1 MLNQS
6 GQSSARY
13 FDGENMSDAVGLY
26 EEQRTQRY
34 LERQMQTAQLSGEHN
49 FEGDKTSE
57 LKWNLG
63 ITKSKQNT
71 PDLRV
76 FTNSYEFL
84 TLEDDETGDF
94 YLDTI
99 PTYSIQAN
107 LYPAPTRYYRYLDE
121 NNVNFKSDYKL
132 NIYEKDF
139 VKAGFY

>member
-1 MLNQS
+1 
-6 GQSSARY
+6 
-13 FDGENMSDAVGLY
+13 
-26 EEQRTQRY
+26 
-34 LERQMQTAQLSGEHN
+34 MQTAQLSGEHN
-49 FEGDKTSE
+49 FEGDKTSQ

-94 YLDTI
+94 YLDNI

-107 LYPAPTRYYRYLDE
+107 LYLAPTRYYRYLDE
-121 NNVNFKSDYKL
+121 NNINFKSDYKV
-132 NIYEKDF
+132 NINEEDF
-139 VKAGFY
+139 IKAGFYYLNKREKI